1 MFDKCCIN
9 TRSSS
14 SIFIHCFF
22 FIGYGGLID
31 DFLSWKAFVPLSKLT
46 YGAYLS
52 HIIIQY
58 IVFFSQTSPIYFS
71 DFLMS
76 QYFIGIACFTFG
88 TAFVQ
93 ALVSEVPFVRLEKLL
108 LGGSARPQNP
118 KTEKEKLDGHVN
130 VAAKM
135 APETEEKKP
144 QNGEIISSKEAAE
157 IPKILEVADQKV
169 TEIAKTIDEM

>member
-1 MFDKCCIN
+1 M
-9 TRSSS
+9 SG

-52 HIIIQY
+52 HIIIQFV
-58 IVFFSQTSPIYFS
+58 VFYTQTSPIYFS

-108 LGGSARPQNP
+108 LGGPQKP
-118 KTEKEKLDGHVN
+118 KIQSEKLNGHVN
-130 VAAKM
+130 VAAKTP
-135 APETEEKKP
+135 PEAKKP
-144 QNGEIISSKEAAE
+144 QNGDIISSKEAAE
-157 IPKILEVADQKV
+157 IPKIIEAADQKV
-169 TEIAKTIDEM
+169 TEIAKKVDEN

>member
-1 MFDKCCIN
+1 M
-9 TRSSS
+9 SG

-52 HIIIQY
+52 HIIIQFV
-58 IVFFSQTSPIYFS
+58 VFYTQTSPIYFS

-108 LGGSARPQNP
+108 LGGPQKP
-118 KTEKEKLDGHVN
+118 KIQSEKLNGHVN
-130 VAAKM
+130 VAAKT
-135 APETEEKKP
+135 APEAEAKKP
-144 QNGEIISSKEAAE
+144 QNGDIISSKEAVE
-157 IPKILEVADQKV
+157 IPKIIEAADQKV
-169 TEIAKTIDEM
+169 TEIANKVDEN